1 MGGRR
6 PEGHNT
12 GTRNTRM
19 GETNRRQRKSEAP
32 FEGDQGA
39 EWSVASAASRM
50 DGWMDGI
57 LAILNDDTPSAVA
70 L

>member
-1 MGGRR
+1 
-6 PEGHNT
+6 
-12 GTRNTRM
+12 M